1 MDNFSGPIVF
11 KKSVDTPT
19 LQRVDKYFNM
29 ISSVETP
36 YFCIKKTQ
44 KKSNYLQ
51 RDRMNLKIHRIPV
64 NSRTSILT

>member
-36 YFCIKKTQ
+36 
-44 KKSNYLQ
+44 
-51 RDRMNLKIHRIPV
+51 
-64 NSRTSILT
+64 